1 MLCRGRWV
9 LLTPLSGIL
18 LVDALKGRSLP
29 RGGQHVCMAGKSM
42 LPRYYFFSF
51 KKWGLQPQGGNQC
64 QQISV
69 LSKSRPW
76 ERGFSVP

>member
-1 MLCRGRWV
+1 MQGEMGFAHP
-9 LLTPLSGIL
+9 PLGHPPC
-18 LVDALKGRSLP
+18 DALKGRSLP

-42 LPRYYFFSF
+42 LPCYYFFSF

-69 LSKSRPW
+69 LSKSQPW